1 MLPRLDKRQRLRLRR
16 FKMAVVSYCMWIA
29 LGLFAFHSGQL
40 SISDELLYVVI
51 GGIGLTNLYFYVMIR
66 SGLNRRLAD
75 PSMTLQQ
82 LVIAMLWALVLMFP
96 AHEIRGA
103 IMMVYVVIIL
113 FGTFRLTSGGFF
125 AMTTLAL
132 AGYLTVIGAE
142 YLLFTDRFDATRETL
157 HGMVLM
163 ATLVWCAS
171 FGNYVAQ
178 LKKSLRQSNSE
189 LREAVSNVS
198 RMATRDHLT
207 QSFNRRYMMESL
219 SREKARAD
227 RSGSTFSVCILDL
240 DHFKALNDAY
250 GHLVGD
256 RVLTAFAYQARHE
269 LRATDVMD
277 LDSEGRCFGRFGGE
291 EFMCLLP
298 STDEEGGKR
307 CAERLREA
315 TDETVFEDDVTI
327 TLSAGVAEYLPGES
341 IVDTLR
347 RADDAL
353 YFAKQTGRNRVE
365 CASTL
370 DEGPPPADDSSDNV
384 VRGRFGWVSES

>member
-1 MLPRLDKRQRLRLRR
+1 MG
-16 FKMAVVSYCMWIA
+16 VVSYCMWIA
-29 LGLFAFHSGQL
+29 LGLFAFYAGLL
-40 SISDELLYVVI
+40 SIPANLLYLVI
-51 GGIGLTNLYFYVMIR
+51 GGIGLTNLYFYVLLR

-82 LVIAMLWALVLMFP
+82 LVLAIFWTLILMYS
-96 AHEIRGA
+96 AHENRGTL
-103 IMMVYVVIIL
+103 MMVYVTIVL
-113 FGTFRLTSGGFF
+113 FGTFRLTGRGFVGIT
-125 AMTTLAL
+125 MLSML
-132 AGYLTVIGAE
+132 GYLAVIGAE
-142 YLLFTDRFDATRETL
+142 YLLAPERFNPTREAL
-157 HGMVLM
+157 HGMVL
-163 ATLVWCAS
+163 AASLVWCAS
-171 FGNYVAQ
+171 FGNYVAR
-178 LKKSLRQSNSE
+178 LKKSLRQSNVE

-240 DHFKALNDAY
+240 DHFKALNDAH

-298 STDEEGGKR
+298 STDEEGGHR

-315 TDETVFEDDVTI
+315 TAEATFEDDVKV
-327 TLSAGVAEYLPGES
+327 TLSAGVAEYIAGES
-341 IVDTLR
+341 IADTLR

-365 CASTL
+365 CASAM
-370 DEGPPPADDSSDNV
+370 DGDPPPSDDDSDNV
-384 VRGRFGWVSES
+384 VRGRFGWAGSS

>member
-1 MLPRLDKRQRLRLRR
+1 MLPRLDTRQRLRLRR
-16 FKMAVVSYCMWIA
+16 FKMAVVTYCMWIG
-29 LGLFAFHSGQL
+29 LGLFAFHSGRL
-40 SISDELLYVVI
+40 SISDQLLYVII
-51 GGIGLTNLYFYVMIR
+51 GGIGLTNLYFYLMIR

-82 LVIAMLWALVLMFP
+82 LVIAIFWALVLMFS

-103 IMMVYVVIIL
+103 MMMVYVVIIL
-113 FGTFRLTSGGFF
+113 FGTFRLNSGGFV
-125 AMTTLAL
+125 AMTTLAM
-132 AGYLTVIGAE
+132 AGYLTVVGTE
-142 YLLFTDRFDATRETL
+142 YVLLPERFDATREAL
-157 HGMVLM
+157 NGMVLT
-163 ATLVWCAS
+163 ATLIWCAS
-171 FGNYVAQ
+171 FGNYVAS
-178 LKKSLRQSNSE
+178 LKKSLHQSNSE

-240 DHFKALNDAY
+240 DHFKALNDAH

-291 EFMCLLP
+291 EFICLLP
-298 STDEEGGKR
+298 STDEEGGHR
-307 CAERLREA
+307 CAERLRAATAEA
-315 TDETVFEDDVTI
+315 KFEDDVSI

-341 IVDTLR
+341 IADTLR

-365 CASTL
+365 CASTI
-370 DEGPPPADDSSDNV
+370 DDGPPPAGDGNDNV
-384 VRGRFGWVSES
+384 VRGRFGLATNS